1 MKIEIE
7 DKIAMAFFGLLGFAL
22 GCVFVV
28 CIHND
33 MLIKNGYDK
42 YKLEYPNSTVTFED
56 YKRLKG

>member
-1 MKIEIE
+1 MKIEIT

-28 CIHND
+28 CMHND
-33 MLIKNGYDK
+33 MLVKHGYDK
-42 YKLEYPNSTVTFED
+42 YKLEYPNSTVTLED